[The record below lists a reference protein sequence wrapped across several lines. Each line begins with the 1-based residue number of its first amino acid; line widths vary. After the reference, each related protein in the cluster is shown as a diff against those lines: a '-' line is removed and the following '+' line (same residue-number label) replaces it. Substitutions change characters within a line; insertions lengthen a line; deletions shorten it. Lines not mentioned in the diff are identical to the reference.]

1 MSEES
6 AEFVRRKSRMNT
18 YPMKQAF
25 AVRSFKILPRLLS
38 AAVLLATAL
47 GSRAASLT
55 PTEAQQIAEDAYIY
69 GYSLITTEVT
79 RVQMS
84 NVPDV
89 QGMKAPMGEFFN
101 VQRYPP
107 GDYRGVS
114 APNADT
120 LYSLA
125 WIDLGKEP
133 IVFTY
138 PDMGKRYFLFPMYS
152 LWMPV
157 VESLGSRTTGEAA
170 GEYLITGPGWN
181 GEVPAGLKQIKSPTR
196 YFLILG
202 RGWIGGRLQNRQRA
216 PSPIQTRSAQ
226 LLRKTLHLRRAKS
239 GGEPW
244 LQHDRQAAGGHLGDE
259 HV

>member
-1 MSEES
+1 M
-6 AEFVRRKSRMNT
+6 KT
-18 YPMKQAF
+18 YRIPPNAL
-25 AVRSFKILPRLLS
+25 A

-47 GSRAASLT
+47 ASHAASLT
-55 PTEAQQIAEDAYIY
+55 PTEVQQIAEDAYIY
-69 GYSLITTEVT
+69 GYSLITTDVT

-84 NVPDV
+84 NVPEV
-89 QGMKAPMGEFFN
+89 QGMKAPLGKFFN
-101 VQRYPP
+101 VLRYPP

-133 IVFTY
+133 MVFTY

-157 VESLGSRTTGEAA
+157 VESLGSRTTGEGA
-170 GEYLITGPGWN
+170 GKYLITGPGWE

-202 RGWIGGRLQNRQRA
+202 RTYADGSTPTSRQKW
-216 PSPIQTRSAQ
+216 TRIPASA
-226 LLRKTLHLRRAKS
+226 
-239 GGEPW
+239 
-244 LQHDRQAAGGHLGDE
+244 
-259 HV
+259 